1 MNRIRRI
8 LFPAALLLLLPFF
21 LSCSL
26 GGHETPAAAVEIA
39 VLHVNDT
46 HGHIVPRVDSAVD
59 ETGPI
64 GGAATLAAMIETER
78 GKNPGGTVLL
88 SGGDMFQGTPVSD
101 VLRGK
106 PVIEIMNLL
115 RFDAMAVGNHEFDW
129 GMTVLEEMIGASD
142 VPFLSAN
149 IVDGKGEG
157 IPGVKPWVL
166 LERKGLKIAVIGLTT
181 PDTPWIA
188 MPKHVEGLTFLEPEK
203 VLPGLLK
210 EVRAKGAVFVIV
222 LSHLGLDRDRKLA
235 AAVSGIP
242 LIVGGHSHTAV
253 EPPLSVGG
261 TLIVQAKCYGDYL
274 GVLRLR
280 VERDTGRI
288 LDWTKTGELKTVH
301 SRPGDPL
308 DGKVAAV
315 VASHLDGVKETFG
328 AVVGATKTALTGN
341 RKGESLLGDL
351 VCDAMREALGTA
363 AAFYNAGGIRAD
375 LAPGAITLGDLY
387 NAFPFDNVLV
397 AMDLTG
403 ADLLEALEQSAG
415 MDYGILQLSGMKV
428 RFDMARPKGA
438 RVAEAFIGGKPLDG
452 AATYRVAVQDFL
464 AGGGDRFRSFR
475 NGRNVVH
482 GELVRDAV
490 VSYVKKHSPLDARL
504 DGRVGIVP

>member
-21 LSCSL
+21 LSCSF
-26 GGHETPAAAVEIA
+26 GGHETPAAVEIA

-46 HGHIVPRVDSAVD
+46 HGHIVPRVDPAVD
-59 ETGPI
+59 RTDPV

-78 GKNPGGTVLL
+78 GKNPEGTVLL

-129 GMTVLEEMIGASD
+129 GMKVLEEMIGASD
-142 VPFLSAN
+142 FPFLSAN

-157 IPGVKPWVL
+157 IPGVKPWIL

-188 MPKHVEGLTFLEPEK
+188 MPKHVEGLAFLEPEK

-210 EVRAKGAVFVIV
+210 EVRAKGAAFVIV
-222 LSHLGLDRDRKLA
+222 LSHLGVDRDRKLA
-235 AAVSGIP
+235 AAVPGIP
-242 LIVGGHSHTAV
+242 LIVGGHSHKAV

-261 TLIVQAKCYGDYL
+261 TLIVQAKGYGDYL

-280 VERDTGRI
+280 VEKDTGRV
-288 LDWTKTGELKTVH
+288 LDWTKTEELKTVR
-301 SRPGDPL
+301 SGPGDPL
-308 DGKVAAV
+308 DGKVANV
-315 VASHLDGVKETFG
+315 VASFMDGVKETFG
-328 AVVGATKTALTGN
+328 AVVGSTRTALTTG
-341 RKGESLLGDL
+341 RRGESLLGDL
-351 VCDAMREALGTA
+351 VCDAMRDALGAA

-375 LAPGAITLGDLY
+375 LSPGAITLGDVY
-387 NAFPFDNVLV
+387 DAFPFDNVLV

-403 ADLLEALEQSAG
+403 ADLMEALEQSAG

-428 RFDMARPKGA
+428 RFAMGKPKGA
-438 RVAEAFIGGKPLDG
+438 RVSEAFIGGKPLDG
-452 AATYRVAVQDFL
+452 AATYRVVVQDFL
-464 AGGGDRFRSFR
+464 AGGGDHFRSFR
-475 NGRNVVH
+475 NGKNVVH

-490 VSYVKKHSPLDARL
+490 VSYVKKRTPLDVRL
-504 DGRVGIVP
+504 DGRIEIVP

>member
-8 LFPAALLLLLPFF
+8 LSPAVALLLIAF
-21 LSCSL
+21 LFSCSF
-26 GGHETPAAAVEIA
+26 GGHEPPASFEIT

-46 HGHIVPRVDSAVD
+46 HGHIVSRVDPDVD

-78 GKNPGGTVLL
+78 GKNPEGTVLL

-129 GMTVLEEMIGASD
+129 GIAVLEEMIRASGF
-142 VPFLSAN
+142 PFLSAN
-149 IVDGKGEG
+149 VVDGKGEG
-157 IPGVKPWVL
+157 IAGVKPWVL
-166 LERKGLKIAVIGLTT
+166 LKRKGLKIAVIGLTT
-181 PDTPWIA
+181 PDTPWITLS
-188 MPKHVEGLTFLEPEK
+188 KHVEGLTFLEPEK
-203 VLPGLLK
+203 VLPGLLE
-210 EVRAKGAVFVIV
+210 EVREKGAAFVIV

-235 AAVSGIP
+235 AAVPGIP

-280 VERDTGRI
+280 VEKDTGRI

-301 SRPGDPL
+301 ARPGDPF
-308 DGKVAAV
+308 DGKVAGV
-315 VASHLDGVKETFG
+315 VASYLEGVKETFD
-328 AVVGATKTALTGN
+328 AIVGSTKTALTGN
-341 RKGESLLGDL
+341 RRGESLLGDL
-351 VCDAMREALGTA
+351 VCDAMRDALGTA
-363 AAFYNAGGIRAD
+363 AAFYNAGGIRAN
-375 LAPGAITLGDLY
+375 LSPGAITLGDIHDS
-387 NAFPFDNVLV
+387 FPFDNILV

-415 MDYGILQLSGMKV
+415 MDYGILQLSGMKI
-428 RFDMARPKGA
+428 RLDMGRPKGA
-438 RVAEAFIGGKPLDG
+438 RVAEAFIGGTPLDR

-464 AGGGDRFRSFR
+464 AGGGDNYRSFR
-475 NGRNVVH
+475 KGNNVVH

-490 VSYVKKHSPLDARL
+490 VSYVKNHTPLDARL
-504 DGRVGIVP
+504 DGRIEIVP